1 MFIDLYVLGGIIL
14 DNLGKIVKRLPSII
28 ITILINL
35 STVDLVFDKIVPL
48 IAATLLKPLRIIINC
63 GRQDNIL
70 FPYTDHLQSV

>member
-14 DNLGKIVKRLPSII
+14 DNSGEIVKRLPSII

-48 IAATLLKPLRIIINC
+48 FAATLLKHQRIIVSS
-63 GRQDNIL
+63 GR
-70 FPYTDHLQSV
+70 